1 MAKVKATRA
10 TKPAAPA
17 KISRLSGPR
26 SIYRH
31 KVRAPVSLLFTEDGH
46 AKMRV
51 ELERT
56 GYSRSDFFEK
66 LLTEHGHKVEPLR
79 AGELEQAAT
88 GT

>member
-1 MAKVKATRA
+1 M
-10 TKPAAPA
+10 
-17 KISRLSGPR
+17 
-26 SIYRH
+26 
-31 KVRAPVSLLFTEDGH
+31 SLLFTEDGH